1 MAIVASLPNLF
12 VGIFS
17 AIQGIPQLS
26 FGDVIG
32 GNVVDT
38 TLAIA
43 LAALFSKSGIPAK
56 SRTVQTTLSFTALA
70 ALLPILLAWDG
81 VISRP
86 DGVIL
91 ILFYI
96 LYLIWLFSKK
106 ENFSKACEEDEKSK
120 NKKNNKEK

>member
-1 MAIVASLPNLF
+1 MFTLEILLYILVFIVSCASFYFSGQLVVKSLISIAKVLEWKEFVITFVVMAIVASLPNLF

-56 SRTVQTTLSFTALA
+56 VALFK
-70 ALLPILLAWDG
+70 LRFHLQL
-81 VISRP
+81 
-86 DGVIL
+86 
-91 ILFYI
+91 
-96 LYLIWLFSKK
+96 
-106 ENFSKACEEDEKSK
+106 
-120 NKKNNKEK
+120 